1 MLYKEKKQ
9 KFDERQ
15 FMVPTS
21 EYRGAPF
28 WAWNCKLKKE
38 LLLKEIEEIKDMG
51 MGGVHIH
58 CRVGLDTP
66 YLGEEFFENVEA
78 CKEKLKKEKMLCWLY
93 DEDRWPSG
101 SAGGIVTKNVQYR
114 SRFLVFEPE
123 GVDKEEK
130 EEFMSAAKAV
140 RSKNR
145 FLLGSYRIILNEEG
159 RLKSYQSLKTEKP
172 NEAGEIWSAWLEVS
186 GDTPWFNNQ
195 AYVNTLDK
203 NAINQFIEITHQEYY
218 KRFADEFGKTIPA
231 IFTDEPQTCH
241 KEVLSEPFEKKAVI
255 LPFTDD
261 FDDTFQKRYGF
272 SILEC
277 IPELIWERENG
288 EISQARYF
296 YHRHLCERFSEAFG
310 DNVGKWCEDHNIALT
325 GHMMNE
331 WTLYSQTMAV
341 GEVMRPMKYFTLPGM
356 DMLCDR
362 RELSTAKQVQ
372 SIARQMGREGVM
384 SEIYG
389 VTGWNFDFRNHKLAG
404 DWQAALGVTVRVP
417 HLSWVSMEGEAKR
430 DYPASIGYQSP
441 WYQEYSYIEDH
452 FARLNTA
459 MTRGKPKVAVGII
472 HPIESYWSYWGNQK
486 QTATIRQKL
495 EAEFENIIRWMLY
508 GLIDFD
514 FISEAVLGE
523 ETRPQGLDQF
533 IMGEMRYQVIVVPDC
548 FTLRQSTYKR
558 LKAFQEAGGNLV
570 FMGAIPEYIDG
581 VKDSRVSEMA
591 EKCSQIDYSCESL
604 LNYLEVYR
612 SVDIFI
618 RQAEGIDATRIVQK
632 EEGIRTDNMFYQIRE
647 EEECRWLFVC
657 HVNRPVDEHITF
669 LEELKIQIRGEYK
682 PVFYDTLTGQT
693 TNIAAVYSS
702 GDTIITVYG
711 SAHDSFLFR
720 LVPGRSEDG
729 EQWKYSFP
737 KEKRY
742 FPQPKHF
749 LLEEDNCCL
758 LDLAEYAFDDQDW
771 NSEEEILRIDN
782 RFRKK
787 LGYPLRM
794 EALAQPWVNQDEKKA
809 EHSLKLRFLIESEI
823 ALEEVKVAMENP
835 EHVKIFC
842 NGESV
847 EYKNLG
853 WYVDES
859 IRICGTFVLK
869 EGMNTLELQIPFGI
883 KTNIEWCYLLGDFG
897 VKVLGSKKVL
907 TRMPKQLYYGNFVT
921 QGLPFYAGNLT
932 YETEIETEEGVLWV
946 ETSHYRGALLQV
958 TVDGSYKRNLIFA
971 PYRVNCGEVSEGRH
985 TIQIKVYG
993 NRANAFGP
1001 VHNGN
1006 RSETWYGPN
1015 LWRTTGCKW
1024 SYEYQLEE
1032 MGILTTPS
1040 YWIEKAEQE
1049 VGGKKG

>member
-1 MLYKEKKQ
+1 MKMLYKEKKQ

-389 VTGWNFDFRNHKLAG
+389 VTGWDFDFRNHKLAG

-523 ETRPQGLDQF
+523 ETQPQSHDQF

-548 FTLRQSTYKR
+548 FTLRESTYKR

-581 VKDSRVSEMA
+581 VKDSRVSAMA

-618 RQAEGIDATRIVQK
+618 RQAEGIDATS
-632 EEGIRTDNMFYQIRE
+632 T
-647 EEECRWLFVC
+647 
-657 HVNRPVDEHITF
+657 
-669 LEELKIQIRGEYK
+669 
-682 PVFYDTLTGQT
+682 
-693 TNIAAVYSS
+693 
-702 GDTIITVYG
+702 
-711 SAHDSFLFR
+711 
-720 LVPGRSEDG
+720 
-729 EQWKYSFP
+729 
-737 KEKRY
+737 
-742 FPQPKHF
+742 
-749 LLEEDNCCL
+749 
-758 LDLAEYAFDDQDW
+758 
-771 NSEEEILRIDN
+771 
-782 RFRKK
+782 
-787 LGYPLRM
+787 
-794 EALAQPWVNQDEKKA
+794 
-809 EHSLKLRFLIESEI
+809 
-823 ALEEVKVAMENP
+823 
-835 EHVKIFC
+835 
-842 NGESV
+842 
-847 EYKNLG
+847 
-853 WYVDES
+853 
-859 IRICGTFVLK
+859 
-869 EGMNTLELQIPFGI
+869 
-883 KTNIEWCYLLGDFG
+883 
-897 VKVLGSKKVL
+897 
-907 TRMPKQLYYGNFVT
+907 
-921 QGLPFYAGNLT
+921 
-932 YETEIETEEGVLWV
+932 
-946 ETSHYRGALLQV
+946 
-958 TVDGSYKRNLIFA
+958 
-971 PYRVNCGEVSEGRH
+971 
-985 TIQIKVYG
+985 
-993 NRANAFGP
+993 AN
-1001 VHNGN
+1001 N
-1006 RSETWYGPN
+1006 
-1015 LWRTTGCKW
+1015 K
-1024 SYEYQLEE
+1024 
-1032 MGILTTPS
+1032 
-1040 YWIEKAEQE
+1040 
-1049 VGGKKG
+1049 